1 MPESTPEKSAAVS
14 SAFDR
19 FNVKWNTSRT
29 RTLTT
34 LGVLGVVLA
43 VGLLLNPMTGPFI
56 AAVVFC
62 AMTAALG
69 TRLFMSGLRKLSSTN
84 ANLKAAGRAQML
96 GGAMMIVPAALPF
109 IGLGAILMGACAFLA
124 GGFHMLTTQR
134 IAGAYKMSYQREMAE
149 KESKPIDD
157 SNKIN
162 PASIEAAQAQQ
173 TNPSASHEDHR
184 EPGAALPFGHDP
196 RDRSGVA
203 DDLDQSNQ

>member
-1 MPESTPEKSAAVS
+1 MPKPENDVIGS
-14 SAFDR
+14 SIAHK
-19 FNVKWNTSRT
+19 FNVKWNTSRA

-43 VGLLLNPMTGPFI
+43 AGLLLNPMTGPFI

-109 IGLGAILMGACAFLA
+109 IGLGAILIGACAFLA
-124 GGFHMLTTQR
+124 GGLHMLTTQR
-134 IAGAYKMSYQREMAE
+134 IAGAYKMSYQREIAL
-149 KESKPIDD
+149 KESTPIDD
-157 SNKIN
+157 SNKRN
-162 PASIEAAQAQQ
+162 GASINAAQAQK
-173 TNPSASHEDHR
+173 TTSFASHEGHH
-184 EPGAALPFGHDP
+184 ESGPALPFGHGSHGRP
-196 RDRSGVA
+196 GVA
-203 DDLDQSNQ
+203 DDCNHLNQ